1 MRAHSHTRITS
12 DMDKLITAAVD
23 PLASVSLGKCLAP
36 GHFAGPCEA
45 QCAMMLIGAQ
55 HALVKTVKNGDWL
68 TFITRLAQPI
78 AFRSSFSL
86 PPPSGRMHLFGDVGM
101 QCVGVIFD
109 RRALDTSRAL
119 CWPSGYFAKTEFHL
133 HEEPDGNVRLTG
145 GRASQLISLDDLA
158 QQQLREH
165 EERQDDEHQE
175 EPPLYNEINLPLR
188 GPRGLCA
195 VFLRSNA
202 ASDLRIAMGLRD
214 LLQHC
219 FPKLPPLPL
228 LRLTPALG
236 VAIVSRQE
244 QLEALRRAPERAL
257 RGSIDASPRLPV
269 NALAFGD
276 CLTVGESLAL
286 HSAHGITHRSLHTAL
301 EALASSALL
310 ATHVTRA
317 LCAAAMVDNV
327 ASAREIV
334 RTAAPLLLRP
344 LLMTSAKGGMSLAA
358 RAARAGVAADEKDL
372 EVMDIRE
379 YGDDSREYGDDSREY
394 GDDSR
399 DYGDDEEQQVLE
411 EDKEDKE
418 EMDDEETLP
427 TEASDSSDAPNRGA
441 DERRVSARVDLML
454 ASVSTLRRICTAER
468 SQGMLVALGA
478 QITIGEFVTG
488 RTAQRLSAAC
498 RWLHEWCENAR
509 SGPCSPRTLVF
520 LMTSWNEARKVDG
533 NSDWLSFLSGKAV
546 SNRLAFHSQLLE
558 LLRAQQQGD
567 GVQYVTQL
575 HELVKR
581 LRKPCLRLRILQQV
595 LGLDTRFSRDTVYGV
610 ICLALDVL
618 EGMARGGGG
627 GGGGGSGGGVGG
639 SGSDANEVDGAR
651 VGAECSGGTGGDART
666 GSCVLNLGLD
676 SYDEATRLEAE
687 ALFQER
693 NVLPAGQSALTSTA
707 GLSTLAQRPSD
718 PVGEHSRRN
727 RVLYYYR

>member
-1 MRAHSHTRITS
+1 MSSKKECARALCDETLSRVHSSIAYSLRQSTRGA
-12 DMDKLITAAVD
+12 MDKLTVAAVG
-23 PLASVSLGKCLAP
+23 PVASVALGKCLAP
-36 GHFAGPCEA
+36 GHYASPCEA
-45 QCAMMLIGAQ
+45 ECAMMLIGAQ

-68 TFITRLAQPI
+68 TFIARLAQPI

-86 PPPSGRMHLFGDVGM
+86 PPPSGRMHLFGDVDM

-109 RRALDTSRAL
+109 RRVLDTSRAL

-133 HEEPDGNVRLTG
+133 HEETDGSVRLTG
-145 GRASQLISLDDLA
+145 GRSSQLISLDNLA

-165 EERQDDEHQE
+165 EERQDDQE

-202 ASDLRIAMGLRD
+202 ASGMRIAMGVRD

-244 QLEALRRAPERAL
+244 QLEALRGAPERAL
-257 RGSIDASPRLPV
+257 RGSMDASPRLPV

-301 EALASSALL
+301 ETLASSALL

-344 LLMTSAKGGMSLAA
+344 LLATSAKGGISLAA

-372 EVMDIRE
+372 EVMDIR
-379 YGDDSREYGDDSREY
+379 
-394 GDDSR
+394 
-399 DYGDDEEQQVLE
+399 DYGDDEEQQVQEEE
-411 EDKEDKE
+411 EDEEEKM
-418 EMDDEETLP
+418 EMDDL
-427 TEASDSSDAPNRGA
+427 EASDSNDAPNGGA

-454 ASVSTLRRICTAER
+454 ASVSTLRRICTTER

-509 SGPCSPRTLVF
+509 SGPCSPRSLVF

-618 EGMARGGGG
+618 EGMARVGGTGAVAGGGG
-627 GGGGGSGGGVGG
+627 GGR
-639 SGSDANEVDGAR
+639 SGSDANKVDGAR
-651 VGAECSGGTGGDART
+651 GGADCSGDTGGDART

-687 ALFQER
+687 ALFHER
-693 NVLPAGQSALTSTA
+693 NVPPAGQSALITTA
-707 GLSTLAQRPSD
+707 ELSTLAQRPSD

>member
-1 MRAHSHTRITS
+1 M
-12 DMDKLITAAVD
+12 
-23 PLASVSLGKCLAP
+23 
-36 GHFAGPCEA
+36 
-45 QCAMMLIGAQ
+45 
-55 HALVKTVKNGDWL
+55 
-68 TFITRLAQPI
+68 
-78 AFRSSFSL
+78 
-86 PPPSGRMHLFGDVGM
+86 
-101 QCVGVIFD
+101 
-109 RRALDTSRAL
+109 
-119 CWPSGYFAKTEFHL
+119 
-133 HEEPDGNVRLTG
+133 
-145 GRASQLISLDDLA
+145 
-158 QQQLREH
+158 
-165 EERQDDEHQE
+165 
-175 EPPLYNEINLPLR
+175 
-188 GPRGLCA
+188 
-195 VFLRSNA
+195 
-202 ASDLRIAMGLRD
+202 
-214 LLQHC
+214 
-219 FPKLPPLPL
+219 
-228 LRLTPALG
+228 
-236 VAIVSRQE
+236 
-244 QLEALRRAPERAL
+244 
-257 RGSIDASPRLPV
+257 
-269 NALAFGD
+269 
-276 CLTVGESLAL
+276 
-286 HSAHGITHRSLHTAL
+286 
-301 EALASSALL
+301 
-310 ATHVTRA
+310 
-317 LCAAAMVDNV
+317 
-327 ASAREIV
+327 
-334 RTAAPLLLRP
+334 
-344 LLMTSAKGGMSLAA
+344 
-358 RAARAGVAADEKDL
+358 
-372 EVMDIRE
+372 
-379 YGDDSREYGDDSREY
+379 
-394 GDDSR
+394 
-399 DYGDDEEQQVLE
+399 
-411 EDKEDKE
+411 
-418 EMDDEETLP
+418 EMDDV
-427 TEASDSSDAPNRGA
+427 EASDSNDAPIGGA

-454 ASVSTLRRICTAER
+454 ASVSTLRRICTTER

-558 LLRAQQQGD
+558 SLRAQQQGD

-693 NVLPAGQSALTSTA
+693 NVLPAGQSALTTTA
-707 GLSTLAQRPSD
+707 DLPTLAQRPSD